1 MTAPCE
7 YAAEA
12 GGRLVI
18 NQAGLS
24 GHYEFDLEFLPDD
37 VRGNSDAGGR
47 WRGVGRFY
55 LHFDSAGRAE
65 VGCAEAS
72 VGHDRGGSG
81 GEDGH
86 GELNRL
92 TAGCGQDGP
101 PRF

>member
-37 VRGNSDAGGR
+37 VRGIVMPAEGGAELGVSIFTSIQRVGLKWDAQK
-47 WRGVGRFY
+47 
-55 LHFDSAGRAE
+55 L
-65 VGCAEAS
+65 
-72 VGHDRGGSG
+72 
-81 GEDGH
+81 
-86 GELNRL
+86 
-92 TAGCGQDGP
+92 P
-101 PRF
+101 